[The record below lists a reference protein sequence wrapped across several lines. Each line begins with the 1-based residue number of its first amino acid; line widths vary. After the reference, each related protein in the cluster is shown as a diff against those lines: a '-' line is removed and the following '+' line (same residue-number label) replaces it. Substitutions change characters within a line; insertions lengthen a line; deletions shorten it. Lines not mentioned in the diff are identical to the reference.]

1 MSHDQP
7 RLRSKLSGIE
17 REEERAW
24 LGFYRSV
31 RSDMFVA
38 TEVIAELEAHPQMK
52 QRHLALYLCCKQSL
66 RVHKDRQQRGRRI
79 GQFVRQLC
87 HGVFVVPIRALT
99 TGTRLGGR
107 LAVECLPELTR
118 EPAVRKIGK
127 LTAEKEFAAAQAA
140 FDQEVSASTASM
152 PSPTSSPSDLPRAD
166 ASGALARKQA

>member
-7 RLRSKLSGIE
+7 RPRSKLSGIE

-38 TEVIAELEAHPQMK
+38 TEVIAELDAHPQMK

-66 RVHKDRQQRGRRI
+66 RVHKARQQRGRRI
-79 GQFVRQLC
+79 GQFVRRLC
-87 HGVFVVPIRALT
+87 HGVFVVPIRALK
-99 TGTRLGGR
+99 TGTLLGGQ
-107 LAVECLPELTR
+107 LAIECLPELTR

-140 FDQEVSASTASM
+140 FDQEVYESTAPM
-152 PSPTSSPSDLPRAD
+152 APPTSSPSELPRAD
-166 ASGALARKQA
+166 TSGALTRKQA

>member
-1 MSHDQP
+1 MSAN
-7 RLRSKLSGIE
+7 L
-17 REEERAW
+17 
-24 LGFYRSV
+24 
-31 RSDMFVA
+31 
-38 TEVIAELEAHPQMK
+38 
-52 QRHLALYLCCKQSL
+52 
-66 RVHKDRQQRGRRI
+66 HKDLVPQRRYNHTRICTHTSWGQQRGRRI

-87 HGVFVVPIRALT
+87 HGLFVVPIRALT

-140 FDQEVSASTASM
+140 FDQEVSASTAAM